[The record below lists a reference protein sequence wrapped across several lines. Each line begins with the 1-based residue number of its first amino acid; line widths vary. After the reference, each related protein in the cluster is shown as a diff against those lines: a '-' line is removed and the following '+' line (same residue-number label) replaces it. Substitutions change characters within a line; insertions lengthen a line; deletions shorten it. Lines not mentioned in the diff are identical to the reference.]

1 VRARFSLIEDVSEVG
16 QEIVI
21 DVGKRG
27 NLEYNKKQAYVHIF
41 NQLKI
46 SMTQSNLK
54 VLVSG

>member
-1 VRARFSLIEDVSEVG
+1 MRARFSLIEDVSEVG